1 VQKVRPPAYPVSHHR
16 AGAVLLFATSLY
28 VQVKAPFRHDRKPR
42 ADLAVYAVR
51 AASIVLPEPPLPARR
66 SGDFYV

>member
-1 VQKVRPPAYPVSHHR
+1 
-16 AGAVLLFATSLY
+16 LFATGLY
-28 VQVKAPFRHDRKPR
+28 VQVKSPFRHDRKPR

-66 SGDFYV
+66 SGNFYV